1 MTEFEFQFTFAI
13 CIIHQETFISCGS
26 VCGYY
31 CWHTGVLPINL
42 VLCLT
47 FTSKSNRTLFDKA
60 GKTFSVADEFVIHAF
75 KAHLIAAACAHFN
88 VKSPSETIPHDQ
100 TQEWL
105 ISTAKCIVETSVLP
119 KPHKDQLH
127 DLHSSFLYAGF
138 LYADLRNALKFEGD
152 QIIRLWKHWLI
163 YFLGTNRKNYANE
176 ALNLLCNL
184 KATFPRHIAYIATH
198 NRTVN
203 TSGKAGHG
211 KPTDQMLE
219 HYNL

>member
-1 MTEFEFQFTFAI
+1 MWECLQ
-13 CIIHQETFISCGS
+13 
-26 VCGYY
+26 
-31 CWHTGVLPINL
+31 VLLLAYWGTANQPGALSNL
-42 VLCLT
+42 RQQI
-47 FTSKSNRTLFDKA
+47 NRTLVDKA

-105 ISTAKCIVETSVLP
+105 ISIAKCIVETSVLP

-138 LYADLRNALKFEGD
+138 LYADLRNAIKCEEGD

-163 YFLGTNRKNYANE
+163 YLLGTNRKNYANE

-184 KATFPRHIAYIATH
+184 KATFPNILNILRYT
-198 NRTVN
+198 T
-203 TSGKAGHG
+203 G
-211 KPTDQMLE
+211 L
-219 HYNL
+219 

>member
-1 MTEFEFQFTFAI
+1 MWE
-13 CIIHQETFISCGS
+13 CL
-26 VCGYY
+26 
-31 CWHTGVLPINL
+31 WVLLLAYWGTASQPGALSNL
-42 VLCLT
+42 RQQI
-47 FTSKSNRTLFDKA
+47 NRTLVDKA

-219 HYNL
+219 HYNLYEFAL